1 MRLKY
6 ELHHISVLALI
17 SCQSHSSFSLTFILK
32 PALFHLHLL
41 SFPPSPAYL
50 HISLSSSGY
59 FCLSICLFDTHT
71 HTHTHKYSPSHTNT
85 LPAVFSAHITAPC
98 PSRHYNFSS
107 LLRLI
112 SAHLIAVWFLP
123 NHYFANCFLIYCH
136 RGTSMKS
143 HLPQHCLFACFR
155 QTLRIQTNSL
165 LISFS
170 MFVSITGN

>member
-1 MRLKY
+1 MMLKY

-71 HTHTHKYSPSHTNT
+71 HTHTPINILPHTQTHSQQYSQ
-85 LPAVFSAHITAPC
+85 
-98 PSRHYNFSS
+98 
-107 LLRLI
+107 LI
-112 SAHLIAVWFLP
+112 SQPHVPVDI
-123 NHYFANCFLIYCH
+123 I
-136 RGTSMKS
+136 
-143 HLPQHCLFACFR
+143 
-155 QTLRIQTNSL
+155 
-165 LISFS
+165 ISPLY
-170 MFVSITGN
+170 FVSSQLI